1 MTDMRLFAF
10 ICLFCFGLTGT
21 YAATDSF
28 IDIPLIGQRCN
39 DRVADAKTVRGRLR
53 TPDKGEMS
61 PAVVIF
67 HSNAGVIGVG
77 DNYAKRLVDSGFIT
91 LEVDSY
97 TSRSI
102 QSGNDRNAPTACDRL
117 NDAWSALHFLSS
129 NPKVDLQRVGAV
141 GLSSGGIV
149 SLMLA
154 KGVFPRGMSSSDGRI
169 QALKT
174 MRYKKF
180 FVLYPSCANIL
191 YDEKMSWMRNP
202 NMARSKR
209 TDGDLTL
216 VVGTNDDY
224 EIDAKA
230 DCPKVIDE
238 WTQYGLRSTLIILE
252 GATHAFDWPSPPP
265 PSFSRFAKAGKGATL
280 TMRYSAKDTEETATR
295 MLQFFEKGRL
305 EPPHSVR

>member
-1 MTDMRLFAF
+1 MTGIRLFAT
-10 ICLFCFGLTGT
+10 ICLLCFGLTGT
-21 YAATDSF
+21 HAATDSF

-39 DRVADAKTVRGRLR
+39 DRVADVKTVRGRLR
-53 TPDKGEMS
+53 TPDIDKPS
-61 PAVVIF
+61 PAVIIF

-77 DNYAKRLVDSGFIT
+77 DNYARHLVDSGFIT

-97 TSRSI
+97 TPRSI

-117 NDAWSALHFLSS
+117 NDAWSALYLLSL
-129 NPKVDLQRVGAV
+129 NTKVDIQRVGAV
-141 GLSSGGIV
+141 GLSSGGLV

-154 KGVFPRGMSSSDGRI
+154 KGVFPRGMSSPDSRI

-202 NMARSKR
+202 NIARSKR

-224 EIDAKA
+224 EIDAKS
-230 DCPKVIDE
+230 DCPKVIEE
-238 WTQYGLRSTLIILE
+238 WSQYGLRGSLILLE
-252 GATHAFDWPSPPP
+252 GATHAFDWPNPPP
-265 PSFSRFAKAGKGATL
+265 PSFSRFAKAGRGADL
-280 TMRYSAKDTEETATR
+280 TMKYSAKYTEETAIE
-295 MLQFFEKGRL
+295 MLRFFEQGRL